1 MILHYLKISIK
12 RIFKSLIFSGVNILA
27 LAIGIISFFILFIYV
42 TNEKSFDKHIKDY
55 KNIYRVISSPV
66 GSNTHWA
73 RSLGFINGASTNIP
87 EILEATQFTHCPIG
101 TIKLDEISLQ
111 QKNIMSVDESFI
123 KMFEVESLVG
133 NLEDI
138 SKPNTAFI
146 SEDFAKIHFKNENP
160 VGKTI
165 MIEAL
170 QYFED
175 VGEYQIRG
183 IVKNTH
189 PKTHFEYHILL
200 SQKGSLHDR
209 FKVLPN
215 RKTHWVYNYLKL
227 KKDAS
232 PALVADKFLSIYN
245 ESSLRKVRGPEDYKF
260 NLIALEDIHLESDY
274 RFELKEST
282 SKINIGLFLTI
293 SFVILFNS
301 LFNFINLNIAK
312 LIKKSKELGLYRAV
326 GAQKKQILEQV
337 LVDVLVL
344 CSAAIIISL
353 FLLRIIGS
361 QINQF
366 FEIDFNIYYSE
377 PIIYI
382 AIIGVLTICG
392 ALSALFVGFFLLRKT
407 TTIQLLTKKDNSSGN
422 FILKGLVI
430 LQICIVIILMS
441 STFVVNKQIDFIT
454 TKSLGFEKEN
464 VVVIQLKDFSKN
476 PAVFANELKKKIQI
490 ESIGF
495 TRQYFGYPTQDFQL
509 EGYGIDGSADFV
521 LANYD
526 YIKTMNIQLLHN
538 WISPSADTVEGM
550 LINEHLYKRL
560 LEKHG
565 TIEAIESY
573 SASHNTD
580 QNGDQIKILGVAKDF
595 NYNSAHEPVGDFAFL
610 LNESPF
616 RARFTHVRI
625 QAGDTRIALD
635 KIREVWN
642 KHYPNQEFSYFFI
655 DEKIAQQYKAEN
667 ILGKILFTFSIIGIL
682 ISIIGITALS
692 LFISQQRTKEIGIRR
707 VNGATIFEIL
717 VMLNK
722 DFVKWVAIAF
732 VIAVPI
738 AWYVMNSWLQNFAYR
753 IGLSWWIFVL
763 VGMMALLIVL
773 VTVSFH
779 VIKLARRNPVEALR
793 YE

>member
-1 MILHYLKISIK
+1 MILHYFKTSIK
-12 RIFKSLIFSGVNILA
+12 RISKNLIFSGINILA

-66 GSNTHWA
+66 GSNTSWA

-87 EILEATQFTHCPIG
+87 EILEATQFTHCPVG
-101 TIKLDEISLQ
+101 TINIDENSLQ

-146 SEDFAKIHFKNENP
+146 SEDFAKKHFKNENP
-160 VGKTI
+160 IGKTI
-165 MIEAL
+165 KIEAL

-175 VGEYQIRG
+175 VGEYQISG

-189 PKTHFEYHILL
+189 PKTHFKYHILL
-200 SQKGSLHDR
+200 SQKGSLHER
-209 FKVLPN
+209 FNVLPN

-260 NLIALEDIHLESDY
+260 NLIALADIHLKSDY

-282 SKINIGLFLTI
+282 SKINIGLFFTI
-293 SFVILFNS
+293 SFVILFIS

-326 GAQKKQILEQV
+326 GAQKKQIIEQV

-377 PIIYI
+377 PVIYM
-382 AIIGVLTICG
+382 AIIGVLAICG

-422 FILKGLVI
+422 FILKALVI

-441 STFVVNKQIDFIT
+441 STFIVNKQIDFIT

-464 VVVIQLKDFSKN
+464 VVVIHLKDFSKN

-490 ESIGF
+490 ESVGF

-526 YIKTMNIQLLHN
+526 YINTMKIQLLHN
-538 WISPSADTVEGM
+538 WISPVADTIEGM

-573 SASHNTD
+573 SASHSTD
-580 QNGDQIKILGVAKDF
+580 QNGEQIRILGVAKDF
-595 NYNSAHEPVGDFAFL
+595 NYNSAHEPVGDFAFFL
-610 LNESPF
+610 DESPY

-625 QAGDTRIALD
+625 QAGDARIALD

-682 ISIIGITALS
+682 ISIIGISALS

-707 VNGATIFEIL
+707 VNGAMVSEIL

-732 VIAVPI
+732 VIGVPI
-738 AWYVMNSWLQNFAYR
+738 AWYVMNSWLQNFAYK
-753 IGLSWWIFVL
+753 IDLSWWIFAL
-763 VGMMALLIVL
+763 AGIIALLIVL
-773 VTVSFH
+773 ITVSFQ
-779 VIKLARRNPVEALR
+779 VFKLARRNPVEALR